1 MYLIVDKA
9 SHTILHMSNAYPGED
24 KQPQDLL
31 PGFDA
36 ATMDFGRSPE
46 SYIPARFV
54 IESGVVRDLDAAVP
68 LTAPPAM
75 AAEPAAE
82 TLSQARVRKLQ
93 GFEAQ
98 ALSQR
103 ATLIPDFQ
111 LLNAGLGLYDDARVQ
126 ALRATVQAFRDEYHR
141 LEAAVAKAASLKELD
156 ALQPAFPTGL
166 LSRDVSGVFV
176 AAAVPAA
183 PTVPAKPSSR
193 PTPTRR
199 GGGVTE

>member
-46 SYIPARFV
+46 PYIPARFV

-68 LTAPPAM
+68 LTASLAM
-75 AAEPAAE
+75 AAEPPAE

-103 ATLIPDFQ
+103 AKLIPDFQ
-111 LLNAGLGLYDDARVQ
+111 LLNAGLGLYDDDRVQ

-141 LEAAVAKAASLKELD
+141 LAAAVAKAASLKELD
-156 ALQPAFPTGL
+156 ALQAAFPAAVL
-166 LSRDVSGVFV
+166 PSALPAASPPP
-176 AAAVPAA
+176 AAATVLTRPSTRPAS
-183 PTVPAKPSSR
+183 PRK
-193 PTPTRR
+193 